1 MDMRLMKSA
10 NHFAMIYRRVFSERI
25 TISSFEDIGIA
36 RGLLERA
43 ATSSDTELLASAQ
56 EIAGILGLKIQAK
69 SSSDPAP
76 TPTRAPSTSPTA
88 PANQAGKPPSEADWT
103 FIGQC
108 AMKIG
113 GPISGILLNQTRG
126 ESPASFQA
134 AVDSIAA
141 KLGGFGNDFRREITS
156 NKR

>member
-56 EIAGILGLKIQAK
+56 EIAGILGLKIQGK
-69 SSSDPAP
+69 SSSAS
-76 TPTRAPSTSPTA
+76 TPTRAPSPSPTA
-88 PANQAGKPPSEADWT
+88 PASQAGKPPSEADWT

-141 KLGGFGNDFRREITS
+141 KLGGFGNDFRREISS